1 MRPFAIA
8 AMMIV
13 LVSAPAF
20 AQLTQ
25 GQQAGPRT
33 TRSDADKRM
42 DADVDQEY
50 QKALKHTGGAPAAP
64 KDPWGNVRPANTTP
78 DKR

>member
-8 AMMIV
+8 AMMIA

-20 AQLTQ
+20 AQQQQ
-25 GQQAGPRT
+25 GPKT
-33 TRSDADKRM
+33 TRSDADKKM
-42 DADVDQEY
+42 DADIDADY
-50 QKALKHTGGAPAAP
+50 QKTLKRTGSAPAAP
-64 KDPWGNVRPANTTP
+64 RDPWGTVRPAGSTP